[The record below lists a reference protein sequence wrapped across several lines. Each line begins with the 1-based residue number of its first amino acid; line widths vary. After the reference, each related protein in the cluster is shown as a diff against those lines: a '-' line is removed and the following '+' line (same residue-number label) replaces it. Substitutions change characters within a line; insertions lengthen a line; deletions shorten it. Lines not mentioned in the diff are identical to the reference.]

1 MGSGKSEVGRLLAR
15 KLSFESVDI
24 DFIIE
29 QKEGKAIVSIFKDK
43 GEGYFRKL
51 ESDVIYGMKNIK
63 NKVISYG
70 GGAILNED
78 NRRIIKEDSIVI
90 WLYVSPD
97 EALKR
102 IKAGS
107 RPLLNEID
115 ANRKA
120 ESILNERLHLYAQT
134 SDIVVDTDNKNTETL
149 VEEIY
154 EEISK
159 TCKII

>member
-1 MGSGKSEVGRLLAR
+1 M
-15 KLSFESVDI
+15 
-24 DFIIE
+24 
-29 QKEGKAIVSIFKDK
+29 
-43 GEGYFRKL
+43 
-51 ESDVIYGMKNIK
+51 MKNIK